1 MTSTGAKQAPHV
13 PVLVSE
19 VIGALAIHG
28 GDTVVDGTFGAG
40 GYTQAMLAAGAGRV
54 IGFDRDPEAIE
65 AGRSLVPDPRLTL
78 VEERFSQMDRAL
90 ADRGIAHVDAIAL
103 DIGVSSMQLDRA
115 ERGFSFQA
123 DGPLDMRMSK
133 SGLTA
138 AEFLNSA
145 DEAEIARVLRDYGE
159 EPRARAIARAIVAAR
174 PVERTAELAAIV
186 RRAAG
191 FRPGQKSDPA
201 TRTFQAIR
209 IHLNAELDELEEG
222 LDAAERAQRP
232 GGRLAVVTFHSLEDR
247 IVKRFFRERSGG
259 SPAGSRHRPALVD
272 PAEPTFER
280 VAKPVSPTE
289 RELAANPRARSARLR
304 SAVRTSAPPARKDC
318 NERSK
323 LRLAV
328 HGRQLRRRGAR
339 LLPRLAPRGVRAL
352 GARERRDQD
361 RARPARSAHA
371 ANRNRDS
378 RPPVAARALECRRLC
393 AVGARRQPVP
403 RGQLR
408 ARTARPAGPSGRL
421 QGARGARLGARAR
434 AGESAARRGSTGRIR
449 RSVGGVAER
458 LAPRSQ
464 PQDRDA
470 RGPGKNGRRIA
481 PNGRDEVRRQAGYG
495 GEAGALQ
502 GCG

>member
-19 VIGALAIHG
+19 VIDALAIGH

-40 GYTQAMLAAGAGRV
+40 GYTRAMLAAGAGRV

-78 VEERFSQMDRAL
+78 VEERFSRMDRAL
-90 ADRGIAHVDAIAL
+90 ADRGIAQVNAIAL

-115 ERGFSFQA
+115 ERGFSFQY
-123 DGPLDMRMSK
+123 DGPRDMRMSK

-145 DEAEIARVLRDYGE
+145 VEADIARVLRDYGE

-209 IHLNAELDELEEG
+209 IHLNAELEELEEG
-222 LDAAERAQRP
+222 LEAAERALAP

-259 SPAGSRHRPALVD
+259 SPAGSRHRPQLVD
-272 PAEPTFER
+272 QNAPTFEK
-280 VAKPVSPTE
+280 VAKPVAPTE

-304 SAVRTSAPPARKDC
+304 SAIRTSAPARK
-318 NERSK
+318 E
-323 LRLAV
+323 
-328 HGRQLRRRGAR
+328 
-339 LLPRLAPRGVRAL
+339 
-352 GARERRDQD
+352 
-361 RARPARSAHA
+361 
-371 ANRNRDS
+371 
-378 RPPVAARALECRRLC
+378 
-393 AVGARRQPVP
+393 
-403 RGQLR
+403 
-408 ARTARPAGPSGRL
+408 TL
-421 QGARGARLGARAR
+421 Q
-434 AGESAARRGSTGRIR
+434 
-449 RSVGGVAER
+449 
-458 LAPRSQ
+458 
-464 PQDRDA
+464 
-470 RGPGKNGRRIA
+470 
-481 PNGRDEVRRQAGYG
+481 
-495 GEAGALQ
+495 
-502 GCG
+502 